1 MSDKDRRNRALGEAI
16 RFEMDG
22 RDFFLRAA
30 EQTKNYFG
38 KLMFETIAEDE
49 LDHVKRVREIYH
61 RWSDSGKWVSPP
73 RVFEKKDL
81 ENIFQE
87 AKEQIPKR
95 VTVGTDEM
103 EAVRLAIQME
113 MKGRQFYSRLA
124 EEATEEAETGFY
136 RLLAEEESQHLSILQ
151 EMEKVLMQSS
161 GLE

>member
-1 MSDKDRRNRALGEAI
+1 MSDKDRRSRALGEAI

-22 RDFFLRAA
+22 RDFFLKAA

-38 KLMFETIAEDE
+38 RLMFETIAEDE
-49 LDHVKRVREIYH
+49 LGHVKRVKEIYH
-61 RWSDSGKWVSPP
+61 RWLDSGKWVSPP
-73 RVFEKKDL
+73 PCSERKDI

-87 AKEQIPKR
+87 AKGHVPKH

-124 EEATEEAETGFY
+124 GEATEEAERDFY
-136 RLLAEEESQHLSILQ
+136 RLLAEEESQHFSILQ
-151 EMEKVLMQSS
+151 EMERVLMQSS